1 MITET
6 GCLARRQRLWD
17 QLQGS
22 CDAVLLASPE
32 AIAYFTGFAPGP
44 FSFRMNEAYPMAILR
59 PGHAMLVGDNLLEPF
74 LREAFADEVVAPVW
88 YEARRSAGPRR
99 PFEIGS
105 VIRTLGNQLPERLG
119 IDSCVPELLIGRMR
133 LARPSLRLTPI
144 DGILWGLRRTKDPDE
159 IETLKTAIQ
168 AGEAGMV
175 AGRQAAQTGA
185 TELDVFHAV
194 EHAARKSVGRPVT
207 IYGDFATGKRATD
220 PDTRPTRHP
229 LMQGDL
235 FILDFSVIVAG
246 YRGDIAS
253 TFSVGEPTAQQAEV
267 FQACLHALEV
277 GESMLRP
284 GTECRSID
292 QAIRAA
298 YAEHQFR
305 SDAPGHAGHGLGLGH
320 PEAPYIVSESDET
333 LQAGDVITLEP
344 SLFPA
349 GLEGGVRIERNYLI
363 TESGFET
370 LSRHA
375 LALKM

>member
-1 MITET
+1 
-6 GCLARRQRLWD
+6 
-17 QLQGS
+17 
-22 CDAVLLASPE
+22 
-32 AIAYFTGFAPGP
+32 
-44 FSFRMNEAYPMAILR
+44 
-59 PGHAMLVGDNLLEPF
+59 
-74 LREAFADEVVAPVW
+74 
-88 YEARRSAGPRR
+88 
-99 PFEIGS
+99 
-105 VIRTLGNQLPERLG
+105 
-119 IDSCVPELLIGRMR
+119 
-133 LARPSLRLTPI
+133 
-144 DGILWGLRRTKDPDE
+144 
-159 IETLKTAIQ
+159 
-168 AGEAGMV
+168 
-175 AGRQAAQTGA
+175 
-185 TELDVFHAV
+185 
-194 EHAARKSVGRPVT
+194 
-207 IYGDFATGKRATD
+207 
-220 PDTRPTRHP
+220 
-229 LMQGDL
+229 
-235 FILDFSVIVAG
+235 
-246 YRGDIAS
+246 
-253 TFSVGEPTAQQAEV
+253 
-267 FQACLHALEV
+267 LHALEV